1 MIFKN
6 SALNLLGMVI
16 PTLVAIPAMG
26 FMARILNPEQF
37 GLFMLAFSVVG
48 YASIFDGGLTRAVVR
63 AVAGNNDNKAA
74 DRRVIGTAT
83 WTVLGLSACAS
94 VLIYGFAGQL
104 VNFFNV
110 SPHLERD
117 ACDAFEWLA
126 FVMPPFLLGMVWF
139 SYPEGQQK
147 FFLLNS
153 CKVMS
158 GTLVALLPALALLF
172 EPSLKAAI
180 IGLLLAR
187 LSGLLFAYI
196 PCRIGMG
203 SGFFAFNLH
212 VLKMLFSFGGWITF
226 SNSISPLMAY
236 ADRFLLSNLLGA
248 QEVAYYTAP
257 SDAIA
262 RMSIVPGAVART
274 LFPLFSNRQIG
285 IGSLASGAYKGLL
298 LCTLLMVLPVFVFA
312 SPLLD
317 LWLGSSYGAES
328 SIILRILLLGF
339 IFNSLAQI
347 PFSKIQA
354 LGKSRLTAMIHLAEL
369 LPYLAILA
377 ALVYFFGL
385 AGAAVAW
392 TLRVIIDLLIL
403 EYFSRKVCAK

>member
-6 SALNLLGMVI
+6 SILNLMGMVI

-26 FMARILNPEQF
+26 FMARILEPEQF
-37 GLFMLAFSVVG
+37 GLFMLAFAVVG

-63 AVAGNNDNKAA
+63 AVAGNNDDKAA
-74 DRRVIGTAT
+74 DRRVLGTAT
-83 WTVLGLSACAS
+83 WAVLGLSACAT

-110 SPHLERD
+110 SSHLELD
-117 ACDAFEWLA
+117 TCDAFEWLA
-126 FVMPPFLLGMVWF
+126 FVMPPFLLGLVWF

-147 FFLLNS
+147 FFLLNT

-158 GTLVALLPALALLF
+158 GSLVALLPALALLF

-203 SGFFAFNLH
+203 RGFFAFNLP
-212 VLKMLFSFGGWITF
+212 VLKMLFSFGGWITL
-226 SNSISPLMAY
+226 SNLISPLMAY

-248 QEVAYYTAP
+248 QQVAYYAAP
-257 SDAIA
+257 SDAIG

-274 LFPLFSNRQIG
+274 LFPLFSNSQTG
-285 IGSLASGAYKGLL
+285 TSSVASGVYKGLL
-298 LCTLLMVLPVFVFA
+298 LSTLLMASPVFVLA
-312 SPLLD
+312 SPMLD
-317 LWLGSSYGAES
+317 LWLGAPYGAES
-328 SIILRILLLGF
+328 ANILRILLLGF
-339 IFNSLAQI
+339 VFNSLAQI
-347 PFSKIQA
+347 PFSRIQA

-377 ALVYFFGL
+377 ALVYSFGL
-385 AGAAVAW
+385 VGAAVAW
-392 TLRVIIDLLIL
+392 TLRVIVDMLIL
-403 EYFSRKVCAK
+403 EYFSRRVCAK